1 MPPPRRASIP
11 HPLARSHAAH
21 AGRPGTSHRACPE
34 GYIRAVTG
42 PDLAAFADRPL
53 ILRRCPPT
61 SRSSLALLAA
71 CGSSAAYRPTPS
83 SDEFYTIESNAYGIK
98 AIQDLEARAPFEMD
112 CPKEQLVYKKLG
124 SVHAVGVTGCNRKA
138 VYKLVPYTGWVLNTA
153 ITTAPAADPPPAAA
167 PAEAAPAEAA
177 PAE

>member
-1 MPPPRRASIP
+1 MSAHKTSL
-11 HPLARSHAAH
+11 LAI
-21 AGRPGTSHRACPE
+21 T
-34 GYIRAVTG
+34 
-42 PDLAAFADRPL
+42 
-53 ILRRCPPT
+53 
-61 SRSSLALLAA
+61 LLAA
-71 CGSSAAYRPTPS
+71 CGGSSAYRPTPS

-153 ITTAPAADPPPAAA
+153 ITTAPAADAPAPA
-167 PAEAAPAEAA
+167 PAEAAPVQPAAAE
-177 PAE
+177 